1 MHWHFTGPLK
11 SIKMT
16 SNVTTQGQEAVEC
29 KSCRKPVSF
38 FCRRCGVNLCDPC
51 ILLHLRVKYKF
62 GHDVVDYAS
71 KEDDECSVF
80 CKTICEYKSQHL
92 SELQVKVEDVLKIIA
107 EENGLL
113 QSFRHKLKHPLIR
126 SRNVLKGKLRRK
138 MRG

>member
-1 MHWHFTGPLK
+1 MA
-11 SIKMT
+11 

-38 FCRRCGVNLCDPC
+38 FCRHCGVNLCDPC
-51 ILLHLRVKYKF
+51 VLLHLRVKSRF

-71 KEDDECSVF
+71 KDNNECSVF

-92 SELQVKVEDVLKIIA
+92 SELPVKVEDVLKFIA
-107 EENGLL
+107 EEMNYFNHSGI
-113 QSFRHKLKHPLIR
+113 SWKRPLIR
-126 SRNVLKGKLRRK
+126 SKNVLKGKLRRE